1 MDQFLQAIIFE
12 GLDQGMNVIV
22 HYHTGIK
29 LITAAIKVPEG
40 RHDHPAFLLVKFFLG
55 RR

>member
-1 MDQFLQAIIFE
+1 MDQFLQTIIFE
-12 GLDQGMNVIV
+12 GLDQSMNMIV
-22 HYHTGIK
+22 HHHVGIR
-29 LITAAIKVPEG
+29 LIPAAVKVPEG